1 MAAAAVQQLAA
12 DYVAA
17 TGIPV
22 HGRVAQI
29 KILIRHALDD
39 LAKRGDE
46 SDAGLIRDLFFG
58 DSANAVVL
66 SAGEL
71 LENAQR
77 RIGETSEVRFRER
90 RQTAF
95 RAFAGFLLQFVDE
108 VRRGEEERRAKEG
121 RPGEEGR
128 RGKDGRQAEE
138 DPGQARSAAE
148 ASPPPPREIAW
159 PASASAP
166 AGPGTALYRQ
176 EVVSGY
182 VEHGERFVALLAE
195 ANNVTVVGSPTSG

>member
-108 VRRGEEERRAKEG
+108 ARRGEEERRAKEG
-121 RPGEEGR
+121 RPGRKAGGERTAGR
-128 RGKDGRQAEE
+128 RRKTPAR
-138 DPGQARSAAE
+138 PGQPPRPARRRRARS
-148 ASPPPPREIAW
+148 PGPR
-159 PASASAP
+159 PRAP
-166 AGPGTALYRQ
+166 RPGRGRRCTAR
-176 EVVSGY
+176 
-182 VEHGERFVALLAE
+182 RW
-195 ANNVTVVGSPTSG
+195 